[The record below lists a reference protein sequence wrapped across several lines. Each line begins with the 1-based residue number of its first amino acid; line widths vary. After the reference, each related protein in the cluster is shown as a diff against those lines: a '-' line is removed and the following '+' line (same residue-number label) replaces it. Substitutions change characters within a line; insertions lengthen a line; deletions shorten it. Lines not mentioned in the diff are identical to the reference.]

1 MRKQVEGAL
10 SVLKAPSALTD
21 EVKRELVEG
30 HALVRWFAR
39 YPGFPLVLKPMT
51 EEDFVAW
58 CDEDVTAEF
67 KDGEV
72 IVFSPVSVRHSDIVR
87 FVSVLLGLYVEERGL
102 GVVLGPEIQV
112 RLRPGLRRVPDVMFI
127 SKDRADIVRESHIEG
142 APDLVVEVVSPDS
155 LERDWR
161 DKYYEYQEAG
171 VKEYWVVDPSA
182 KVMAVYWLEQ
192 GHYERIKPEE
202 GIYRSKAVPGFW
214 LKPEWLWQDPLPK
227 VLDIARE
234 MGII

>member
-1 MRKQVEGAL
+1 MRGQTEGAL
-10 SVLKAPSALTD
+10 NGLKTPGTLTD
-21 EVKRELVEG
+21 ELKREFTEG
-30 HALVRWFAR
+30 QALVQWFDR
-39 YPGFPLVLKPMT
+39 YPGFPLVLRPMT

-58 CDEDVTAEF
+58 CDEDITAEF

-87 FVSVLLGLYVEERGL
+87 FVSVLLGLYVEEQGL

-142 APDLVVEVVSPDS
+142 APDLVVEVVSSDS

-161 DKYYEYQEAG
+161 EKYYEYQEAG
-171 VKEYWVVDPSA
+171 VKEYWVIDPGA
-182 KVMAVYWLEQ
+182 KVMAVYRLEQ
-192 GHYERIKPEE
+192 GRYERIKPEE

-214 LKPEWLWQDPLPK
+214 LKPEWLWQKPLPR